1 MSSWESNQKN
11 PAKKLVFVEKVVY
24 LQIETERSYK
34 MKRVIYIVVCLMA
47 MGGMQAVPMP
57 DNFLP
62 QRVETANTGPSAQGA
77 EGRIVFVAGSNDAVF
92 NVYSIT
98 GQLVKVVRLGAD
110 QRVSVDFPKG
120 FYIVRYSNQ
129 WSRKVVVR

>member
-1 MSSWESNQKN
+1 MRR
-11 PAKKLVFVEKVVY
+11 LV
-24 LQIETERSYK
+24 
-34 MKRVIYIVVCLMA
+34 YIIICLLA
-47 MGGMQAVPMP
+47 MGGVQAIPMP

-62 QRVETANTGPSAQGA
+62 QRVETATTGPAAQGA
-77 EGRIVFVAGSNDAVF
+77 EGRIVFTAGNNDATF

-98 GQLVKVVRLGAD
+98 GQLVKVVRVNAE

-120 FYIVRYSNQ
+120 FYIVRCSNQ

>member
-1 MSSWESNQKN
+1 M
-11 PAKKLVFVEKVVY
+11 
-24 LQIETERSYK
+24 QIETERIRE
-34 MKRVIYIVVCLMA
+34 MKRLLYIAICLLAVGMA
-47 MGGMQAVPMP
+47 QAVPVP

-62 QRVETANTGPSAQGA
+62 QRVETTVTGPTAQGA
-77 EGRIVFVAGSNDAVF
+77 EGRIVFTTGNSDATF

-98 GQLVKVVRLGAD
+98 GQLVKVVRVSAD

-120 FYIVRYSNQ
+120 FYIVKCGNQ

>member
-1 MSSWESNQKN
+1 
-11 PAKKLVFVEKVVY
+11 
-24 LQIETERSYK
+24 
-34 MKRVIYIVVCLMA
+34 MKRVLYIMICLLA
-47 MGGMQAVPMP
+47 VGLTQAVPVP

-62 QRVETANTGPSAQGA
+62 QRVETAATGPTAQGA
-77 EGRIVFVAGSNDAVF
+77 EGRIVFTAGNSDATF

-98 GQLVKVVRLGAD
+98 GQLIKVVRVGAD

-120 FYIVRYSNQ
+120 FYIVKCSNQ